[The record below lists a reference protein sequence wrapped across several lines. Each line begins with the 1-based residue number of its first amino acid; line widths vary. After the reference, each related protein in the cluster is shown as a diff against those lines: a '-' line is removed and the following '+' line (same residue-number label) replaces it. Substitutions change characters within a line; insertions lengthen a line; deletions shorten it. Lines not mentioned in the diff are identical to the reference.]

1 MNLQCHICG
10 MKFRTML
17 AEAKHRHNF
26 PMLCRYPR
34 LTATQE
40 RAESRFVPGAI
51 LTARQTNER
60 LSTLLALVRKRK
72 LVELTN
78 PGDTEITFSLT
89 NTGNSTIR
97 STITGRDVSREK
109 KEKK

>member
-1 MNLQCHICG
+1 MNLHCHICG

-34 LTATQE
+34 LTAAQE
-40 RAESRFVPGAI
+40 RTESRFVPSAV
-51 LTARQTNER
+51 LTARQANER

-72 LVELTN
+72 LVEVTQPN
-78 PGDTEITFSLT
+78 DTERTFTLT
-89 NTGNSTIR
+89 TAKI
-97 STITGRDVSREK
+97 STITGRNVSREK